1 MYANYQNNSINEK
14 KYFLG
19 IDDTHERPNF
29 KLYVRVI
36 LMAFYLVK

>member
-19 IDDTHERPNF
+19 IDDTQREAEFQIICTGNF
-29 KLYVRVI
+29 SGI
-36 LMAFYLVK
+36 LFS